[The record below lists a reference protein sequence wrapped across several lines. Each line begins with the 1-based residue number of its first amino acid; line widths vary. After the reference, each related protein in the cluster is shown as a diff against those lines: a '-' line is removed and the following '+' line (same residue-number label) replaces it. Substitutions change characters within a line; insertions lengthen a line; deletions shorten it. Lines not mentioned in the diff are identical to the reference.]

1 MFTNTFSIA
10 LVALSV
16 GLTSLHSCTQPTTPL
31 QKANAATASANANF
45 TEPGTPATIEGGLT
59 FDPADTNW
67 TERVEKSE
75 DEWRKILPADVFPI
89 TRQEGTERAYSS
101 KLYELKDKGMY
112 YCVCCANPLFSSA
125 TKFHSG
131 TGWPSF
137 WQPYASKSVAIQI
150 DNSHGMVRE
159 EAECARCGSHLGHV
173 FDDGPAPTGLRYC
186 MDGLS
191 LHFVKSK

>member
-1 MFTNTFSIA
+1 M
-10 LVALSV
+10 VALSV
-16 GLTSLHSCTQPTTPL
+16 GLSSLHSCSTPPATA
-31 QKANAATASANANF
+31 ANADAASASASSASG
-45 TEPGTPATIEGGLT
+45 ERLT
-59 FDPADTNW
+59 FDPADTTW
-67 TERVEKSE
+67 TQRVEKTE
-75 DEWRKILPADVFPI
+75 DEWRELLPGDVFEI

-101 KLYELKDKGMY
+101 KLYELKDKGIY

-150 DNSHGMVRE
+150 DNSYGMVRE

-173 FDDGPAPTGLRYC
+173 FNDGPAPTGLRYC

-191 LHFVKSK
+191 LHFVKSN

>member
-1 MFTNTFSIA
+1 M
-10 LVALSV
+10 VALSV
-16 GLTSLHSCTQPTTPL
+16 GLSSLHSCSTPP
-31 QKANAATASANANF
+31 ATAATADASSANS
-45 TEPGTPATIEGGLT
+45 TERGIPATIEGDLT
-59 FDPADTNW
+59 YDPADTTW
-67 TERVEKSE
+67 TQRVEKSE
-75 DEWRKILPADVFPI
+75 DEWRELLPGDVFEI

-101 KLYELKDKGMY
+101 NLYELKDKGMY

-137 WQPYASKSVAIQI
+137 WQPYASKSVAIQL
-150 DNSHGMVRE
+150 DNSYGMVRE

-173 FDDGPAPTGLRYC
+173 FNDGPAPTGLRYC